1 MAASEAPPE
10 VRFDVEELLQA
21 ACAETGLDDFGDD
34 DFLEGLRVL
43 ARCIDEEANLSAA
56 GRFAQ
61 HARLVGSLCTRLTAQ
76 DYWNRIPEIHDEEI
90 IDPLFVVGLAR
101 TGTTRLHR
109 LLACDPST
117 YSVLWWEAR
126 WPSPLP
132 HNDDWNRDDHR
143 IAAAH
148 AEIDAIL
155 ETQPVLASIHP
166 WDAEGP
172 DEEIMLCEHTFKSWV
187 PESFMDIPGY
197 IAWLSRQDLHPTYAY
212 LERMLKFLQW
222 QKKSSG
228 RSAERWVLK
237 APFHLGYG
245 DMLFE
250 TFPSARVIQTHRDPC
265 ETMPSIA
272 SMAYALWGLGRDE
285 ADPLEVGRQAFS
297 RWSQAVAAFVTCRDT
312 LPPERFFDCD
322 FRSVGADP
330 LGEIARIYD
339 WLNLPLEA
347 PTQTAMEGWLVKN
360 ARDKRAPHEYS
371 LETFGLTRTDIETEF
386 ADYRKRFDLAVS
398 NPRED

>member
-1 MAASEAPPE
+1 
-10 VRFDVEELLQA
+10 
-21 ACAETGLDDFGDD
+21 
-34 DFLEGLRVL
+34 
-43 ARCIDEEANLSAA
+43 
-56 GRFAQ
+56 
-61 HARLVGSLCTRLTAQ
+61 
-76 DYWNRIPEIHDEEI
+76 
-90 IDPLFVVGLAR
+90 
-101 TGTTRLHR
+101 
-109 LLACDPST
+109 
-117 YSVLWWEAR
+117 
-126 WPSPLP
+126 
-132 HNDDWNRDDHR
+132 
-143 IAAAH
+143 
-148 AEIDAIL
+148 
-155 ETQPVLASIHP
+155 VLASIHP

-222 QKKSSG
+222 QKKTSG

-245 DMLFE
+245 DVLFE

-312 LPPERFFDCD
+312 FPPERFFDCD
-322 FRSVGADP
+322 FRAVGADP
-330 LGEIARIYD
+330 IGEIARIYD

-347 PTQTAMEGWLVKN
+347 PTRTAMEGWLTKN

-371 LETFGLTRTDIETEF
+371 LETFGLTRADIETEF
-386 ADYRKRFDLAVS
+386 ADYRKRFDLAAS
-398 NPRED
+398 PPRED